1 MSGVPAGGGAPD
13 QSDQPARAGFREVFG
28 RSPGGTWRRTA
39 AWYRALGV
47 AALAAGLGV
56 ATGRPDVLVLAAPLL
71 LGWVLA
77 ALAARP
83 LVGSP
88 VPQAQTSV
96 EEKTFGANTAAVV
109 TELTGMDGV
118 EFAGVAQPGPDSGP
132 IGAMVTVPGGSP
144 TRLIRAMFS
153 TREWGRTAVARPDV
167 LGAGPDGLYL
177 AGPVRRGPVHTELVL
192 PEVVGIAPL
201 VLPPILGGW
210 AGAHVSRR
218 PGQGSDLVDLREY
231 AAGDRLRSIHWR
243 AYARHEKLYTRRTLS
258 DADAE
263 MMICL
268 DLSAVLQPRRPEPAS
283 GRVARMV
290 WTVRQAWQRRSEQWA
305 LRRGRDWPAR
315 RREQRRRLL
324 ASSLDLTVAAATA
337 VAAAHLRQGDRV
349 GLVTAS
355 LPRAM
360 VRPGAG
366 NRQLQRIRHQ
376 LALQQHR
383 PFALIDVS
391 WWGLRPGQIVVLC
404 SPMITR
410 TAADAALDAA
420 ARGHR
425 VIVVDTLPLTGILHH
440 ATAAE
445 SDHLRVLTVERELE
459 LDRLRGRGVPVLSWD
474 AGNISL
480 QMATA
485 ARAMRSRR

>member
-1 MSGVPAGGGAPD
+1 MSGAPARRDAPD
-13 QSDQPARAGFREVFG
+13 RPQRIGLAEVLG
-28 RSPGGTWRRTA
+28 RSAGETWRRTA

-47 AALAAGLGV
+47 AVLAAGLGL
-56 ATGRPDVLVLAAPLL
+56 ATGRADVVVLAAPLL

-83 LVGSP
+83 LVGSR
-88 VPQAQTSV
+88 VPRAHASVDQTS
-96 EEKTFGANTAAVV
+96 FGANTAAVI

-132 IGAMVTVPGGSP
+132 IGAMVTVAGGSP
-144 TRLIRAMFS
+144 TRQIRSRFR

-192 PEVVGIAPL
+192 PGVVRIAPL
-201 VLPPILGGW
+201 VLPPIVGGW

-231 AAGDRLRSIHWR
+231 APGDRLRSIHWR

-263 MMICL
+263 VMICL
-268 DLSAVLQPRRPEPAS
+268 DLSAVLQPRRAEPVT
-283 GRVARMV
+283 GRIARLT
-290 WTVRQAWQRRSEQWA
+290 WAARRAWLQLSDHWAQRR
-305 LRRGRDWPAR
+305 GDDGPAR
-315 RREQRRRLL
+315 RRERERHLQG
-324 ASSLDLTVAAATA
+324 SSLDLSVAAATA
-337 VAAAHLRQGDRV
+337 VAAAHLGQGDRV

-355 LPRAM
+355 VPRRLI
-360 VRPGAG
+360 RPGAG
-366 NRQLQRIRHQ
+366 TRQLQRIRHQ
-376 LALQQHR
+376 LALLEHR
-383 PFALIDVS
+383 PFRLIDVS

-404 SPMITR
+404 SPMISQ
-410 TAADAALDAA
+410 AARDAAMDCQ

-425 VIVVDTLPLTGILHH
+425 VVVVDTLPLTGILHH
-440 ATAAE
+440 ATAADA
-445 SDHLRVLTVERELE
+445 DHLRVLTVERELR
-459 LDRLRGRGVPVLSWD
+459 LDRLRGRGIPVLGWD

-485 ARAMRSRR
+485 AQAMRGRR